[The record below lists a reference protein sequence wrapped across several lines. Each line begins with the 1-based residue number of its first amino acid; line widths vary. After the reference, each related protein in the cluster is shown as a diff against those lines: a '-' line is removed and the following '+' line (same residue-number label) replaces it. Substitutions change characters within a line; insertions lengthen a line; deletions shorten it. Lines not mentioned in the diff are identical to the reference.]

1 MRVGMK
7 KTFKRLSALL
17 LCALMLSSC
26 GAAKGSEDSTTSSTQ
41 QPEPQTTATTAT
53 TVSDTTTQ
61 ATEATTAA
69 PVFADPATL
78 PMIYT
83 QEDVCTSPDLTSY
96 KKFAQCSEEAFLV
109 PGLNQ
114 SIVPQGMD
122 YWEERGWMLISGYC
136 SDETKNGGKGS
147 ALFAVDVESG
157 RLMGEYY
164 MKNLDGTYHQS
175 HAGGV
180 AVTKK
185 NVFIANGGKL
195 YRIPLSELDEAAQCG
210 DVNIAEEIAVPVR
223 ASLANC
229 SGGILWVGDFQ
240 YGTAYPTQ
248 DFQKMKNRQG
258 TWYYAWMVGYALDET
273 TENELEPSVMAEV
286 EGQAYAIP
294 DYILSM
300 TERIQGMAYLPEVG
314 QIALSQSY
322 GRTNA
327 STLLFYED
335 PLGGEPHTIF
345 ELGDIK
351 IPVWFLDKKLANKEM
366 PAIPMSEGIANVGGK
381 LYVLF
386 ESGAD
391 KYRLGGG
398 KQPTDMVYAVDITK
412 W

>member
-1 MRVGMK
+1 MK
-7 KTFKRLSALL
+7 KLFSLTALL
-17 LCALMLSSC
+17 LCLSLLCAC
-26 GAAKGSEDSTTSSTQ
+26 GSRVSNDPATSSTA
-41 QPEPQTTATTAT
+41 ATSANTSA
-53 TVSDTTTQ
+53 
-61 ATEATTAA
+61 ATTAA
-69 PVFADPATL
+69 TAKSESTLSDLIADAKIYDISSL

-83 QEDVCTSPDLTSY
+83 QEDVCPEPALSSY
-96 KKFAQCSEEAFLV
+96 KKFLECATPEFII

-114 SIVPQGMD
+114 TVVPQGMD

-136 SDETKNGGKGS
+136 TDESKNGGKGS
-147 ALFAVDVESG
+147 VLLAVDMNSG
-157 RLMGEYY
+157 MMIGEYY
-164 MKNLDGTYHQS
+164 LKNMDGTYHTS

-185 NVFIANGGKL
+185 NVFIANGGTL
-195 YRIPLSELDEAAQCG
+195 YRIPLTDLLPQCNEATI
-210 DVNIAEEIAVPVR
+210 VEEIKVPTR

-240 YGTAYPTQ
+240 YGDSYPTEE
-248 DFQKMKNRQG
+248 FRHMKNRRG
-258 TWYYAWMVGYALDET
+258 NMYYAWMVGYRLDDS
-273 TENELEPSVMAEV
+273 TENELSEAAMS
-286 EGQAYAIP
+286 GSDYATP
-294 DYILSM
+294 DIVLSM

-327 STLLFYED
+327 STLYFYED
-335 PLGGEPHTIF
+335 PMADDPHTTVT
-345 ELGDIK
+345 LNGTSV
-351 IPVWFLDKKLANKEM
+351 PVWFLDSKLTVREM

-386 ESGAD
+386 ESGAE